1 MNLPV
6 IWEVQSRHYKP
17 LERCKMS
24 LLCHFVFSWF
34 IWLLPDG
41 HCRERLL
48 PEERPGPRPELVS
61 DYESDPGY

>member
-1 MNLPV
+1 
-6 IWEVQSRHYKP
+6 
-17 LERCKMS
+17 MS

-48 PEERPGPRPELVS
+48 PEDRPGPRLEQVS
-61 DYESDPGY
+61 DDESDSGY